1 MLDSLLRGGLLVD
14 GSGSRPRRADV
25 GIRDGIIARIG
36 RIDEPARQTI
46 DARDLVVAPGFI
58 DPHTHYDAQ
67 LWWDA
72 TAAPSNLHG
81 VTTIIGGNCGFTLA
95 PVRPRDADYTR
106 RMMARVEGMSL
117 AALESGID
125 WRWESFSEFLE
136 GLDGRVG
143 VNAGF
148 LAGHCAIRQYVMG
161 DAALSDRATPAQVAA
176 MSDELRRALEAGAL
190 GLSTTRNPAH
200 LDGEGLPVASRVAT
214 IDELVALCRV
224 VGEQPGT
231 TLEGIVEG
239 SNFLFSV
246 EEIELLVSMSAAA
259 NRPVNWNVLTL
270 DSAAPER
277 LTHQL
282 EPSRRAPAAGG
293 RVVALTMPTLV
304 PMNMSLRNYC
314 ALFSL
319 PGWSTVLGLP
329 LTERMIKLDD
339 PATRAWMLERA
350 HSPEAG
356 VYSRL
361 TDFDHYVVG
370 DTISPDNA
378 GLSGRVVADVAAERG
393 RSPFDTFIDIAMA
406 DELGT
411 VWWPTP
417 TDNDD
422 ASWQM
427 RREAWLS
434 GHTLLGGS
442 DAGAHLDRMCGAPYT
457 TTFLGDTLRG
467 RQLVPLERA
476 VQMLTD
482 APARLFGLRRRG
494 RLTEGWHADV
504 TVFDP
509 ATVDALPARLVHDLP
524 GRGVRLDAASIGVH
538 RVLVNGVE
546 VVRDGSATG
555 RTPGVVL
562 RSGRDTETVS
572 AR

>member
-1 MLDSLLRGGLLVD
+1 MLDYALRGGTLID
-14 GSGSRPRRADV
+14 GSGGPARPAGV
-25 GIRDGIIARIG
+25 GIRDGIIAAVG
-36 RIDEPARQTI
+36 DVDEPARETV
-46 DARDLVVAPGFI
+46 DVTGLVVAPGFI

-72 TAAPSNLHG
+72 SATPSNLHG

-95 PVRPRDADYTR
+95 PVKPGDADYTR

-125 WRWESFSEFLE
+125 WRWETFEEFLAA
-136 GLDGRVG
+136 LDGRVG

-148 LAGHCAIRQYVMG
+148 MAGHCAIRQYVMG
-161 DAALSDRATPAQVAA
+161 EAALSEPATPEQLAA
-176 MSDELRRALEAGAL
+176 MGEELRRAVGAGAL

-200 LDGEGLPVASRVAT
+200 LDGEGLPVAARVAGV
-214 IDELVALCRV
+214 DEVVALCRV
-224 VGEQPGT
+224 VGELPGT
-231 TLEGIVEG
+231 TLEAIVEG
-239 SNFLFSV
+239 CNFLFSD
-246 EEIELLVSMSAAA
+246 EEIDLLVAMSAAA
-259 NRPVNWNVLTL
+259 NRPLNWNVLTL

-277 LTHQL
+277 FTRQL

-314 ALFSL
+314 ALFNL
-319 PGWSTVLGLP
+319 PGWSAVLGLALP
-329 LTERMIKLDD
+329 ERMARLGDA
-339 PATRAWMLERA
+339 ATRAWMLDRA
-350 HSPEAG
+350 HSPDAG

-361 TDFDHYVVG
+361 ADFDHYVVG
-370 DTISPDNA
+370 DTFAPENA

-393 RSPFDTFIDIAMA
+393 RSPFDTFVDIALA
-406 DELGT
+406 DDLLT

-417 TDNDD
+417 TDDDD

-427 RREAWLS
+427 RRRAWMS

-457 TTFLGDTLRG
+457 TTFLGDTVRG
-467 RQLVPLERA
+467 RRLVPLELA
-476 VQMLTD
+476 VRLLTD

-494 RLTEGWHADV
+494 RLTRGWQADV

-509 ATVDALPARLVHDLP
+509 STVDALPARLVHDLP
-524 GRGVRLDAASIGVH
+524 GGGVRLDAGSTGVH
-538 RVLVNGVE
+538 RVFVNGVE
-546 VVRDGSATG
+546 VVRDGQATG
-555 RTPGVVL
+555 STPGVVL
-562 RSGRDTETVS
+562 RSGRDTATVT